1 MTMAAR
7 RAEAGAKQ
15 PYKMSFTSPPYRV
28 TPEGA
33 WCGRDRVAGAKAG
46 RAGRG
51 DRLNESL

>member
-28 TPEGA
+28 APEGA